1 MDEASPRMTM
11 SWALSRFQSRQR
23 VTGRQGDL
31 RLEEEQVLET
41 EEGVDGEEGKHQ
53 LNEFGSGAHTGQWV

>member
-1 MDEASPRMTM
+1 MTM

-23 VTGRQGDL
+23 VTGRQGGL

-41 EEGVDGEEGKHQ
+41 EEGKHQ
-53 LNEFGSGAHTGQWV
+53 LNEFGSGAHTVQWV